1 MSLRIAKWPVSTT
14 TSAVA
19 PHRHARSTRRRSAGW
34 LAAAPP
40 SSPTPP
46 CPAAGVPPPC
56 RPPSPPPGRH
66 PSCPTATTRP
76 PRPSGHGRRRA
87 SLCPLAEAPHL
98 QPRAATC
105 RGVRCGLRIS
115 KGGARGMGRGSGRR
129 AGGNQ
134 AGARAGGRLCGCVA
148 ARACASVLRVW
159 VVGAEKQAVG
169 TEGHLECTWDSGPDP
184 PGCIPTGGNKNL
196 ACTGKTDR
204 AQAPPARPSP
214 PPAAPESSRSCPLHT
229 APPALRGLAGAARRR
244 DTHREGR
251 TTRDPAVCRAPALR
265 PPPSGPARRRVCHR
279 CGLRGGR
286 SAATRLRGGTRA
298 V

>member
-1 MSLRIAKWPVSTT
+1 MSAAFPTARAASQLPHCHHPPPPVPRGT
-14 TSAVA
+14 
-19 PHRHARSTRRRSAGW
+19 
-34 LAAAPP
+34 
-40 SSPTPP
+40 
-46 CPAAGVPPPC
+46 AAGEPLSALWPK
-56 RPPSPPPGRH
+56 
-66 PSCPTATTRP
+66 
-76 PRPSGHGRRRA
+76 RRTCSRA
-87 SLCPLAEAPHL
+87 PLPAGACVVGCESA
-98 QPRAATC
+98 R
-105 RGVRCGLRIS
+105 
-115 KGGARGMGRGSGRR
+115 GARGMGRGSGRR

-204 AQAPPARPSP
+204 TQAPRLPLSPARSTRSS
-214 PPAAPESSRSCPLHT
+214 AGSSRSCPLHT